1 MEDSRNREEIRAS
14 SDKPDEAWEWLME
27 VYQDRGDTRRLLQE
41 LSNPRQFVTLDTK
54 ILAQLSRV
62 AKGDLATQISISKR
76 LRRQVVVLRVRQVL
90 FMFEQYFRTNE
101 EAGALYGTEDLLK
114 IHLVNDDL
122 ATFIRNWDAVIAGL
136 QPTKIGVII

>member
-1 MEDSRNREEIRAS
+1 M
-14 SDKPDEAWEWLME
+14 
-27 VYQDRGDTRRLLQE
+27 
-41 LSNPRQFVTLDTK
+41 
-54 ILAQLSRV
+54 
-62 AKGDLATQISISKR
+62 
-76 LRRQVVVLRVRQVL
+76 LRVRQVL

-136 QPTKIGVII
+136 QPTYIGVII